1 MSELKTPSHEERE
14 VILSAT
20 DLHVG
25 YGSVLALHG
34 VSLEIKKGELVSIC
48 GINGS
53 GKTTIMRTLAGV
65 LKPKSGKIM
74 FKGTDVTG
82 KKPEQVHK
90 LGVSLVP
97 QGREIFPSLTVAE
110 NLRIGAFGCYKPA
123 QYQKDLETMFEL
135 FPILK
140 ERYNQGGGLLSGG
153 EQQMLAIARGLMSNP
168 DLLMLDEPS
177 LGLSPNRVDQIFE
190 LIEELKSRGMTI
202 LLVEQNAERAASI
215 SDRVYLLSNGRVEFS
230 GKAEDMASAIDVA
243 ALYMGGKEEVK

>member
-1 MSELKTPSHEERE
+1 MSELKTSLHEERE

-65 LKPKSGKIM
+65 LKPKSGKIT
-74 FKGTDVTG
+74 FKGADITG

-140 ERYNQGGGLLSGG
+140 ERLNQGGGLLSGG

-190 LIEELKSRGMTI
+190 LIEELKSRGVTI

-230 GKAEDMASAIDVA
+230 GKAEDMANAIDVA
-243 ALYMGGKEEVK
+243 ALYMGGKEDVK

>member
-1 MSELKTPSHEERE
+1 MSELKTTSQEERE
-14 VILSAT
+14 VILSAS

-65 LKPKSGKIM
+65 LKPKSGKIT
-74 FKGTDVTG
+74 FKGTDITG

-90 LGVSLVP
+90 LGVALVP

-123 QYQKDLETMFEL
+123 PPKT
-135 FPILK
+135 
-140 ERYNQGGGLLSGG
+140 
-153 EQQMLAIARGLMSNP
+153 
-168 DLLMLDEPS
+168 
-177 LGLSPNRVDQIFE
+177 
-190 LIEELKSRGMTI
+190 GMTRFRTK
-202 LLVEQNAERAASI
+202 QCWHPR
-215 SDRVYLLSNGRVEFS
+215 
-230 GKAEDMASAIDVA
+230 
-243 ALYMGGKEEVK
+243 

>member
-65 LKPKSGKIM
+65 LKPKSDKIM

-123 QYQKDLETMFEL
+123 QYQKDL
-135 FPILK
+135 
-140 ERYNQGGGLLSGG
+140 
-153 EQQMLAIARGLMSNP
+153 
-168 DLLMLDEPS
+168 
-177 LGLSPNRVDQIFE
+177 
-190 LIEELKSRGMTI
+190 
-202 LLVEQNAERAASI
+202 
-215 SDRVYLLSNGRVEFS
+215 
-230 GKAEDMASAIDVA
+230 
-243 ALYMGGKEEVK
+243 